1 MRANVSENFTSAS
14 NDITDLKHP
23 TVSARIVTGL
33 ILAAIGV
40 IGGFGNSRVIFIF
53 FKTPTLFSKTTRLI
67 LTALAAVDLTGCLVN
82 IPLAFAA
89 LVLRPAR
96 DELHTISLAHNIV
109 TFCILWCSY
118 FCFVLIGC
126 DMNDTLRKMTMRG
139 ALLTEQRIQAA
150 LVIMLVS
157 ALGVGIFVH
166 SLREEDPFVLQ
177 HSDLSS
183 AKYHIGVIVRIM
195 VFAVGMLSFLSMVHS
210 FMRVRAILKR
220 HNRIMSELH
229 GLNRKSDQIKQKK
242 MVRTVIEMF
251 VCFVV
256 VYIPLFVTNILQHYG
271 KLHSVDPI
279 VVARAVFFMT
289 YATNFLVYGRN
300 LRVFFGSSCSVCC
313 RCFRFEPSSRI
324 IQLKDLKRTGCRE
337 L

>member
-1 MRANVSENFTSAS
+1 MMVNVSVNLTGTSNHIS
-14 NDITDLKHP
+14 ELQHP

-53 FKTPTLFSKTTRLI
+53 AKTPTLFNKTTRRI
-67 LTALAAVDLTGCLVN
+67 LTALAVVDLIGCLVN
-82 IPLAFAA
+82 IPLAFSA

-96 DELHTISLAHNIV
+96 DELYIISLAHNIV
-109 TFCILWCSY
+109 SYSIHWCSY

-126 DMNDTLRKMTMRG
+126 DMNDTLRKMTRRG
-139 ALLTEQRIQAA
+139 TLLTEWRIQIA
-150 LVIMLVS
+150 LVVMFFS
-157 ALGVGIFVH
+157 ALGVGIFVY
-166 SLREEDPFVLQ
+166 SLREEYPFILQ
-177 HSDLSS
+177 HSHSTS
-183 AKYHIGVIVRIM
+183 AKYHAGLILRIM
-195 VFAVGMLSFLSMVHS
+195 VFVVGMLSFLSVVHS
-210 FMRVRAILKR
+210 FLRVRLILKR

-229 GLNRKSDQIKQKK
+229 GLDRKSDQMKQKK
-242 MVRTVIEMF
+242 MIRTVIEMF

-256 VYIPLFVTNILQHYG
+256 AHIPLFVVNILQYYG

-279 VVARAVFFMT
+279 VLARPVSFMT

-300 LRVFFGSSCSVCC
+300 LRIFFGSFGSVCY
-313 RCFRFEPSSRI
+313 RCLRHEPSSRV
-324 IQLKDLKRTGCRE
+324 IQLKDLKRTSCE